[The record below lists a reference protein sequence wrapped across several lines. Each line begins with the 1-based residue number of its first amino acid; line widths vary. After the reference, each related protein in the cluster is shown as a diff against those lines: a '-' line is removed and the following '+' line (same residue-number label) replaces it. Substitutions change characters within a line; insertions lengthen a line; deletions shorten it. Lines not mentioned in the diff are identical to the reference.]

1 MHPLMLEL
9 LPWVRQ
15 GYCCSQLL
23 LLLLLQARG
32 EENPAL
38 VRAMQGLCVGI
49 GHADGPC
56 GLLTGGACAL
66 GLLAGK
72 GADGEE
78 AHPLL
83 EALLNEYALWFRERT
98 TGFGGSSCDTVA
110 AGLAAERGE
119 AANPAVGPAA
129 GRPDPAGCGDLLAE
143 AWEKLLELAQS
154 YDLDIM
160 AHTGQA

>member
-38 VRAMQGLCVGI
+38 VRAAQGLCVGI
-49 GHADGPC
+49 GQSDGPC

-66 GLLAGK
+66 SLVAGK
-72 GADGEE
+72 GADAEE

-83 EALLNEYALWFRERT
+83 PALLNDYAQWFYDRVNA
-98 TGFGGSSCDTVA
+98 FGGISCGCVA
-110 AGLAAERGE
+110 QGLAGERGE
-119 AANPAVGPAA
+119 AAQAGP
-129 GRPDPAGCGDLLAE
+129 PDPAGCGDLLAE
-143 AWEKLLELAQS
+143 AWERLLELVQA
-154 YDLDIM
+154 YDLDIT

>member
-23 LLLLLQARG
+23 LLLLLQARE
-32 EENPAL
+32 EENPGL

-72 GADGEE
+72 GADDED
-78 AHPLL
+78 AQPLL
-83 EALLNEYALWFRERT
+83 EALLNDYAQWFAERT
-98 TGFGGSSCDTVA
+98 RAYGGTGCDEVA
-110 AGLAAERGE
+110 PGLAAEQGRASVPGQ
-119 AANPAVGPAA
+119 PA
-129 GRPDPAGCGDLLAE
+129 DPAGCGDLLADC
-143 AWEKLLELAQS
+143 WEKILDLMQTYELD
-154 YDLDIM
+154 YM
-160 AHTGQA
+160 AHVSPGEKA

>member
-72 GADGEE
+72 GADSEE
-78 AHPLL
+78 ALPLL
-83 EALLNEYALWFRERT
+83 EPVLNDYAQWFRERT
-98 TGFGGSSCDTVA
+98 AAFGGASCDTVA

-119 AANPAVGPAA
+119 TGCGAA

-143 AWEKLLELAQS
+143 AWEKLLELIQA
-154 YDLDIM
+154 YDLDM
-160 AHTGQA
+160 TAHTGQA